1 MINRDKWWWT
11 YMMHYGNNDFKEF
24 EKLYNLKKINMLDKI
39 TETAMTFS
47 EIGITQ
53 FSIKCDDKH
62 LDKLKFEI
70 AEKFG
75 QYGNGIPD
83 MSKGINMHIFGV
95 KFKAK
100 SNSKK

>member
-1 MINRDKWWWT
+1 MINRGKWWEY
-11 YMMHYGNNDFKEF
+11 YMMHYDDNALEELN
-24 EKLYNLKKINMLDKI
+24 KLSINMLDKI

-47 EIGITQ
+47 EIGITK

-75 QYGNGIPD
+75 QYGNGIPE
-83 MSKGINMHIFGV
+83 MSKGIDLHIFGV
-95 KFKAK
+95 KFKARA
-100 SNSKK
+100 NSKK